1 MGLFTRKKEKVIE
14 DYVTREAEGA
24 EVWIVSWDARWGEY
38 SGNKKRVAKCFLNKK
53 DADAFVESL
62 KEAKAL
68 LQYTEPINI
77 TIEKQS

>member
-14 DYVTREAEGA
+14 DYVTRETEGA

-38 SGNKKRVAKCFLNKK
+38 GNKKRVAKCFLNKN
-53 DADAFVESL
+53 DADTLVESL

-77 TIEKQS
+77 TVEKQS